1 VESEG
6 EMYKMNQNLHRRLV
20 ALQTEEELLRKMRKA
35 ASGVGIWTREDI
47 DWTERQAIEFGTIFV
62 PDDEKPI
69 ELF

>member
-1 VESEG
+1 
-6 EMYKMNQNLHRRLV
+6 MNQNLHRRLV

-35 ASGVGIWTREDI
+35 ASKVGIWTREDI
-47 DWTERQAIEFGTIFV
+47 DWTECQAIESGMIFV